1 MPSEY
6 EKNFLESLKDFLCLT
21 IRRYKPQMGH
31 MFTSRSVIGNLNG
44 VIIIGL
50 DQIDYISELP
60 WVMVG
65 RGVIAE

>member
-1 MPSEY
+1 
-6 EKNFLESLKDFLCLT
+6 
-21 IRRYKPQMGH
+21 MGH

-50 DQIDYISELP
+50 DQIYYISELP